1 MLKYDGL
8 IFQNELI
15 LIKQMHKKS
24 VTFVHLTFVHK
35 KSVTF
40 KYKSYR
46 CNGCHNLME
55 KAMDSTDT
63 PIVF

>member
-40 KYKSYR
+40 RYK
-46 CNGCHNLME
+46 CHNLME
-55 KAMDSTDT
+55 KAMDFTDT